1 MHPGARLRSAIYVDG
16 FNLYY
21 RAFKDTRHKWLDQRA
36 LYRELL
42 RPENDIQRI
51 RYFTAMI
58 SGKRDPGAPI
68 RQQAYLR
75 ALGTTP
81 EVSIHLGRFLVA
93 ERWAAIAAPSLDLLR
108 PSPVTVRVVKT
119 EEKGSDVNLGCFL
132 LRDAYRDDFDAA
144 VVVSNDT
151 DLVEPIRM
159 VTEDLR
165 KPVGLI
171 CPTATP
177 ARSLTKVATF
187 LRHLTPSRLAAAQF
201 PESISGGRIRKPT
214 SW

>member
-1 MHPGARLRSAIYVDG
+1 MHPGARLRTAIYVDG

-119 EEKGSDVNLGCFL
+119 EEKG
-132 LRDAYRDDFDAA
+132 
-144 VVVSNDT
+144 
-151 DLVEPIRM
+151 
-159 VTEDLR
+159 
-165 KPVGLI
+165 
-171 CPTATP
+171 
-177 ARSLTKVATF
+177 VATF

-201 PESISGGRIRKPT
+201 PESISGGQIRKPT

>member
-1 MHPGARLRSAIYVDG
+1 
-16 FNLYY
+16 
-21 RAFKDTRHKWLDQRA
+21 
-36 LYRELL
+36 
-42 RPENDIQRI
+42 
-51 RYFTAMI
+51 MI

-119 EEKGSDVNLGCFL
+119 EEKG
-132 LRDAYRDDFDAA
+132 
-144 VVVSNDT
+144 
-151 DLVEPIRM
+151 
-159 VTEDLR
+159 
-165 KPVGLI
+165 
-171 CPTATP
+171 
-177 ARSLTKVATF
+177 VATF

-201 PESISGGRIRKPT
+201 PESISGGQIRKPT